1 MSRRPLVAVVGR
13 RSEQVGILRFS
24 GTIAAEAMCEAVWA
38 GGGEPLV
45 LHAPAADP
53 TGGLGDRL
61 ARFDGVLLPGGADL
75 NPLRY
80 GQQPAPEVVGV
91 VDFQDTVELAVARL
105 VIDLGLP
112 TLAVCR
118 GMQVLNVALG
128 GTLVQHLALSSVD
141 HRSSVHEVAVAPESR
156 LARVL
161 GATRVPVSSYHHQSV
176 DRIAEALRPVAWAD
190 DGCVE
195 ALEHATADVLGV
207 QWHPEDL
214 HETSATDLALFA
226 DLADR
231 SLARRGALA

>member
-1 MSRRPLVAVVGR
+1 MSRRPMVALVGR
-13 RSEQVGILRFS
+13 RSEKVGILRFS

-38 GGGEPLV
+38 GGGEPLI

-53 TGGLGDRL
+53 TGGLGERL

-80 GQQPAPEVVGV
+80 GQQPVPEVADA

-105 VIDLGLP
+105 VIELGLP

-128 GTLVQHLALSSVD
+128 GTLVQHLSPSTVD
-141 HRSSVHEVAVAPESR
+141 HRSSIHDVSVAPDSR
-156 LARVL
+156 LADVVGASRVS
-161 GATRVPVSSYHHQSV
+161 VSSYHHQSV
-176 DRIAEALRPVAWAD
+176 DQIADALRPVAWAD

-195 ALEHATADVLGV
+195 ALEHASADVLAV

-214 HETSATDLALFA
+214 HETSPTDLALFA
-226 DLADR
+226 DLAER
-231 SLARRGALA
+231 ALAHRGSLA